1 MARRS
6 SAERLLDIR
15 EAATD
20 LRDIVADMGTD
31 AFHALPHADRLAY
44 RAVKNALAELGEA
57 VKALPEDVRKRNP
70 EVDWKGFAG
79 LRDVVAHQY
88 VFRCRHESAFADHP
102 ERTSWSVGGRGI
114 RSPAPATISCAVGLR
129 FMVTMATDGRCLWR

>member
-20 LRDIVADMGTD
+20 LRDIVADMDTD

-70 EVDWKGFAG
+70 EVDWNGFAG
-79 LRDVVAHQY
+79 LRDMVAHQY
-88 VFRCRHESAFADHP
+88 FEIDVSRLLPIIRNELPGLLAAVESEARRRPPSRAQS
-102 ERTSWSVGGRGI
+102 R
-114 RSPAPATISCAVGLR
+114 
-129 FMVTMATDGRCLWR
+129 

>member
-20 LRDIVADMGTD
+20 LRDIVADMDTD

-57 VKALPEDVRKRNP
+57 VKAPPRMSASGTRGWIGKALPDCGM
-70 EVDWKGFAG
+70 W
-79 LRDVVAHQY
+79 
-88 VFRCRHESAFADHP
+88 
-102 ERTSWSVGGRGI
+102 
-114 RSPAPATISCAVGLR
+114 
-129 FMVTMATDGRCLWR
+129 

>member
-20 LRDIVADMGTD
+20 LRDIVADMDTD
-31 AFHALPHADRLAY
+31 AFHALPHADRMAY

-57 VKALPEDVRKRNP
+57 VKALPEDVRKRHL

-79 LRDVVAHQY
+79 LRDMVTHQY
-88 VFRCRHESAFADHP
+88 FEVDMSRLLPIIRNELPGLLAAVESEVRRRPPSRAQS
-102 ERTSWSVGGRGI
+102 R
-114 RSPAPATISCAVGLR
+114 
-129 FMVTMATDGRCLWR
+129 